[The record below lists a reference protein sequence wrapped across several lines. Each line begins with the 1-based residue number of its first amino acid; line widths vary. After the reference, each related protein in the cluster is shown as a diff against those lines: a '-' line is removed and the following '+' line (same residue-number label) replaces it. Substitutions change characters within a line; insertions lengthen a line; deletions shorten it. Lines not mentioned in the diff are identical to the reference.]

1 MLLAFQ
7 NVADA
12 LRALEADARALKA
25 QADATSYAR
34 ESLEL
39 TQRQYQLG
47 GTGIFALL
55 VAQQQYQ
62 QERRNLVTAQSA
74 RYADTAALFQALGGG
89 WWNRDEQA
97 AASTG
102 SQSK

>member
-12 LRALEADARALKA
+12 LRALEADARQLKYR
-25 QADATSYAR
+25 ADATAFAR
-34 ESLEL
+34 ETLEL

-47 GTGIFALL
+47 GTGILALL
-55 VAQQQYQ
+55 IAQQQFQ
-62 QERRNLVTAQSA
+62 QERLNLVAAQSA

-89 WWNRDEQA
+89 WWNGDAQA
-97 AASTG
+97 AASTE
-102 SQSK
+102 